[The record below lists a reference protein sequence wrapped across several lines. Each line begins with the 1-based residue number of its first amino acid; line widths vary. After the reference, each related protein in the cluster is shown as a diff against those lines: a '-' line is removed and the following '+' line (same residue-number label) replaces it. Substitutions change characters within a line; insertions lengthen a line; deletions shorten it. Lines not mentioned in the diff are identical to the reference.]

1 MGSSPK
7 LIILTTV
14 YNCQNY
20 ISTCIL
26 TIKNQEYKN
35 FKCYL
40 LNDVSTDASI
50 EIAQK
55 AIGDDNR
62 FTIINNN
69 KKRYQAGNYD
79 LILRDRD
86 LVSDE
91 DIVIE
96 VDGDDWLPDNKVF
109 NRVIDYYSDG
119 KTWITYG
126 QFVYTSGHPG
136 ISKSIDISNIRKDR
150 FTASHLRTW
159 KVWLWNKIKPEDLL
173 VDGNYPECSG
183 DVFFMMPM
191 LEMAGEHNSKF
202 TSDINYIYN
211 FENPI
216 GDSKGERLS
225 LTNKFAKLGREKP
238 SYSKYE
244 KDNS

>member
-1 MGSSPK
+1 MESSPK
-7 LIILTTV
+7 LIVLTTV
-14 YNCQNY
+14 YNCQDY
-20 ISTCIL
+20 IKRCIL

-40 LNDVSTDASI
+40 LNDVSTDNSI
-50 EIAQK
+50 EMAQQ
-55 AIGDDNR
+55 AFGDDDR
-62 FTIINNN
+62 FVIINNT

-79 LILRDRD
+79 LIIRDKD

-91 DIVIE
+91 DIVVE
-96 VDGDDWLPDNKVF
+96 VDGDDWLPDSKVF
-109 NRVIDYYSDG
+109 NRVVDYYSDG

-126 QFVYTSGHPG
+126 QFIYTSGHPG
-136 ISKSIDISNIRKDR
+136 LSAPVKIASIRESR

-159 KVWLWNKIKPEDLL
+159 KVWLWNKIQPEDLL
-173 VDGNYPECSG
+173 VDGQYAECSG

-191 LEMAGEHNSKF
+191 LEMAGEQNSKF
-202 TSDINYIYN
+202 INDINYIYN

-216 GDSKGERLS
+216 GDSRGERLS
-225 LTNKFAKLGREKP
+225 LTNKFAELGRGKP
-238 SYSKYE
+238 RYSKYE